1 MERKRK
7 TNKMSIEGII
17 AQLKENFGNS
27 FDDYTNEN
35 VKIII
40 GLLNEIKYDEEND
53 IW

>member
-1 MERKRK
+1 MG
-7 TNKMSIEGII
+7 IEEMI
-17 AQLKENFGNS
+17 AQLKKNFDNS
-27 FDDYTNEN
+27 FDDYTNEK